1 VGIGDNLVEKR
12 TPPIGSSRWWWTGA
26 CMPTFPLFTHHCSL
40 GIGYLDRMN
49 IHVTT
54 TFGSTNLDA
63 RIDGGQSP
71 SSGARYTLPF
81 TTIHR
86 QSPPCRRRRRSDRR
100 CAYACMHEHADLP
113 ACAQAAVVADT
124 TAAKLASQ
132 DRRGLVRREGRRST
146 ATRARRTQNIQW
158 WTHPMA
164 NWPIRVG
171 KCAAA

>member
-1 VGIGDNLVEKR
+1 MMNWGMHAYFSIVH
-12 TPPIGSSRWWWTGA
+12 A
-26 CMPTFPLFTHHCSL
+26 SL
-40 GIGYLDRMN
+40 LTWIGYLELDHMN
-49 IHVTT
+49 IPLPHSAPIGCANWRRPITELRCPIHT
-54 TFGSTNLDA
+54 SLYY
-63 RIDGGQSP
+63 ISP
-71 SSGARYTLPF
+71 SVPTM
-81 TTIHR
+81 
-86 QSPPCRRRRRSDRR
+86 PPPRRRRSDRR
-100 CAYACMHEHADLP
+100 CAVLACMHARTCRP
-113 ACAQAAVVADT
+113 ACCLRAGAARLVVADT